1 VWFGSCSLAIQYW
14 GIYSIINEQ
23 GRSIS
28 EVWDGENLKLTF
40 QMTVDREGMSHW
52 NELQEIARSVELSEE
67 EDAILWQYIF
77 SGKYSVQSLYAIV
90 SDRGVRQI
98 YTLVIWKVLVPP
110 RIHIFMWLLAN
121 NKVLTRDNLAKR
133 RHLDDMTCLFC
144 EEGESACHLF
154 FECCVAS
161 AMWDVIANV
170 TGYPKITDLL
180 TMGKYWV
187 LGKIILHLMCVL
199 HLLSGHFGSTGITCA
214 FKENAGETWRP

>member
-1 VWFGSCSLAIQYW
+1 
-14 GIYSIINEQ
+14 
-23 GRSIS
+23 
-28 EVWDGENLKLTF
+28 
-40 QMTVDREGMSHW
+40 MTVDREGMSHW

-154 FECCVAS
+154 F
-161 AMWDVIANV
+161 
-170 TGYPKITDLL
+170 
-180 TMGKYWV
+180 
-187 LGKIILHLMCVL
+187 
-199 HLLSGHFGSTGITCA
+199 
-214 FKENAGETWRP
+214 